1 MRSFKWVCV
10 SLMVVALAVGF
21 AACSGKEGETPRA
34 KAKQEDQAQPA
45 DQAAK
50 PAEPAADQAEST
62 EQSAQSQSPA
72 PGAPAEAQP
81 QDTAQAPGAVP
92 PAGEVGKSD
101 VAEIMGTVLD
111 SGGEIVVFTDQGNYA
126 VTGEDLSD
134 MVGKTVRVLGSLQE
148 EEGRRTINVISV
160 YEVK

>member
-21 AACSGKEGETPRA
+21 AACSGKEGETARA

-50 PAEPAADQAEST
+50 PAEPT
-62 EQSAQSQSPA
+62 EQSTQSQSPA

-81 QDTAQAPGAVP
+81 RDTAQAPGAVP